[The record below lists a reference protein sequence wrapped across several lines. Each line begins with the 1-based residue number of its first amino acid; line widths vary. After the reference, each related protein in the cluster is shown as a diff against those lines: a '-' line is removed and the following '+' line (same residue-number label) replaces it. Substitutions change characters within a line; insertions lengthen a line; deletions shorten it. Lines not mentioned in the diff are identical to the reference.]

1 MLALD
6 KNWVEEENSKSKI
19 IEYRTMDF
27 YGPFL
32 TMTLKQYENGTME
45 VMPLYSQIETA
56 QVSESHFSLLSKATQ
71 ELYNE
76 IGEFVLKTK
85 LFDVRITSE
94 KTEEALLKK
103 LKDIRLF

>member
-1 MLALD
+1 MLTLD
-6 KNWVEEENSKSKI
+6 KNLVKEENSKSRI

-32 TMTLKQYENGTME
+32 TMALKQYENGAME
-45 VMPLYSQIETA
+45 VMPLYSKIETA
-56 QVSESHFSLLSKATQ
+56 QVSESDFSLLSKATQ

-94 KTEEALLKK
+94 KTEEALIEK
-103 LKDIRLF
+103 LKAIRLF